1 MLRAMKTVLGIGEH
15 REVSADALPDEIVL
29 AIDTANVIWRP
40 SRQDDEDAAAV
51 VFVAGV
57 GRWAFDGIADAAS
70 RVQKAYPDLPERH
83 CQRAARLIAS
93 KIRQQHLALH
103 RAGRNR
109 GRRRFDPMRADHD
122 YFGGFY
128 EGG

>member
-1 MLRAMKTVLGIGEH
+1 MKAALSIGEH
-15 REVSADALPDEIVL
+15 REATADALPDEIVL

-40 SRQDDEDAAAV
+40 SRQDDDAAAV

-57 GRWAFDGIADAAS
+57 GRWAFDGIDDAAC
-70 RVQKAYPDLPERH
+70 RVQRANPDLPKRH

-93 KIRQQHLALH
+93 KIRQQHFALH

-128 EGG
+128 ESG